1 MINIDTNTINGYIE
15 GYYGK
20 LLSWQQRRRI
30 LTELNKLKFNSYFYC
45 PKEDVEHRY
54 DWKKKYSNKWL
65 KNFKNFCFQ
74 GKTLNIDILA
84 GLSPGLD
91 YNFNQDTKDFN
102 ILFSKASE
110 LIKNGA
116 SIIVLMFDD
125 IPDNFYLKYPLYPS
139 EGKSHAELT
148 NKLSLKLKAPV
159 FLVPRVYADELINES
174 NDYIPDISKY
184 LNDSIPIFYCGKKIV
199 ADNNLLRQCDSL
211 KGFSNKVIFWDNLY
225 ANDYCPRKLFIGPW
239 LNRSCEIST
248 LVNLTGMIETDIL
261 LLNFIRLSI
270 NNNQENNWDIILKKF
285 NIPLCFKIILDY
297 FSTPNKYINK
307 NYFKNYIN
315 QIDACDFMLWKWKTP
330 LSREWYPFLFGLK
343 HDLQLLHDKLTCE
356 RIHKTQT
363 EPLSFLIKKK

>member
-1 MINIDTNTINGYIE
+1 M
-15 GYYGK
+15 
-20 LLSWQQRRRI
+20 
-30 LTELNKLKFNSYFYC
+30 
-45 PKEDVEHRY
+45 
-54 DWKKKYSNKWL
+54 
-65 KNFKNFCFQ
+65 
-74 GKTLNIDILA
+74 
-84 GLSPGLD
+84 
-91 YNFNQDTKDFN
+91 
-102 ILFSKASE
+102 
-110 LIKNGA
+110 
-116 SIIVLMFDD
+116 
-125 IPDNFYLKYPLYPS
+125 
-139 EGKSHAELT
+139 
-148 NKLSLKLKAPV
+148 
-159 FLVPRVYADELINES
+159 
-174 NDYIPDISKY
+174 
-184 LNDSIPIFYCGKKIV
+184 
-199 ADNNLLRQCDSL
+199 
-211 KGFSNKVIFWDNLY
+211 
-225 ANDYCPRKLFIGPW
+225 FIGPW